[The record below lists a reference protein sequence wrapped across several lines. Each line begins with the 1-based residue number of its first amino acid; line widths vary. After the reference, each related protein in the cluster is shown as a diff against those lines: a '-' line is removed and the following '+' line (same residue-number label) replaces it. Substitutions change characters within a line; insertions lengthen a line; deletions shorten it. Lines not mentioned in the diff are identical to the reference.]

1 MTHDLNV
8 KPRSGDADSD
18 HLATT
23 TGARTDNASY
33 DKRRMTHDLN
43 EGVER
48 RSGKAQG
55 PYWHLVIFQG

>member
-48 RSGKAQG
+48 RSGKAEG
-55 PYWHLVIFQG
+55 PYWDLVIFKG